1 MEDEGPKDEENKE
14 ASEDE
19 DEEEE
24 GSSEAE
30 DINTNIIT
38 ERAGAEVSSDEDDL
52 ESGAFLQRIK
62 QQTEKAIK
70 ERHFLMR
77 ELKAKERRGSIFV
90 DRIKRIAAAVE
101 RAPGKYDFLIEWEY
115 HSGDKITPST
125 TLVRGSHLV
134 FSNPLLYR
142 RYVEQNFV
150 QGNKEVIAK
159 K

>member
-1 MEDEGPKDEENKE
+1 M
-14 ASEDE
+14 
-19 DEEEE
+19 
-24 GSSEAE
+24 
-30 DINTNIIT
+30 DI
-38 ERAGAEVSSDEDDL
+38 
-52 ESGAFLQRIK
+52 IK
-62 QQTEKAIK
+62 QETEKAIK
-70 ERHFLMR
+70 ERNFLMK

-115 HSGDKITPST
+115 HPADKITPST

-142 RYVEQNFV
+142 RYVEKNFI
-150 QGNKEVIAK
+150 QGNREVIAK

>member
-1 MEDEGPKDEENKE
+1 
-14 ASEDE
+14 
-19 DEEEE
+19 
-24 GSSEAE
+24 
-30 DINTNIIT
+30 
-38 ERAGAEVSSDEDDL
+38 
-52 ESGAFLQRIK
+52 
-62 QQTEKAIK
+62 
-70 ERHFLMR
+70 MR

>member
-19 DEEEE
+19 EEE

-30 DINTNIIT
+30 DINANIIT
-38 ERAGAEVSSDEDDL
+38 ERATSGAEVSSDEDDL
-52 ESGAFLQRIK
+52 ESGAFLERIK
-62 QQTEKAIK
+62 QETDKAVK

-115 HSGDKITPST
+115 HSGDKITPSS